1 MHIVNSY
8 GSPIVLALLYRE
20 VAGDNPDE
28 QANIKGSLIL
38 MNILLEKCET
48 LQARFEMETHL
59 IGMGILRTTKVQT
72 KKGNFTMNLDF
83 LNYAI
88 ANFLI
93 TVETPKASGKK
104 QIIGDW
110 SARARRN

>member
-1 MHIVNSY
+1 MHIVNSH

-59 IGMGILRTTKVQT
+59 IGMGILRTTKVLPNKETLQL
-72 KKGNFTMNLDF
+72 NFT
-83 LNYAI
+83 
-88 ANFLI
+88 
-93 TVETPKASGKK
+93 PK
-104 QIIGDW
+104 
-110 SARARRN
+110 